1 MAADLDDV
9 VSELRKIAIFQKSI
23 IETLDM
29 IRSQLLD
36 VELAIKKLQH

>member
-1 MAADLDDV
+1 MSADLNDV
-9 VSELRKIAIFQKSI
+9 VDELRKIAIFQKSI